1 MKKLLNNILYVLIS
15 VAYMV
20 SLILCAIGKI
30 VFIIPIALSYF
41 CNEDIAPKWTREL
54 DEKLGRLYDE
64 HINLRSG
71 L

>member
-30 VFIIPIALSYF
+30 VFIIPIVLSYF
-41 CNEDIAPKWTREL
+41 CNEDIAPKWAREL